1 MCRDHLY
8 RTDGTI
14 LGNFYR
20 FTPYTH
26 YCIYVLLQSSD
37 PSILTKTIYIQS
49 SLRTMEVSLL
59 YLPLSLFFLIIAFK
73 LLTKARTQK
82 NLPPSPPALPV
93 IGHLHLLKQP
103 IHRTLHGL
111 SQNLGPIFSLRF
123 GSRLVVVVSSPSA
136 VEECFTK
143 NDVVL
148 ANRPRLII
156 GKYFGYNYT
165 SIGASSYGD
174 HWRNLRRLMA
184 LEIFST
190 SRLNGFLS
198 IRRDEIKLLLRRLY
212 RNSSR
217 DFARVELKSKFSELT
232 FNIMMRMIA
241 GKRYYGGDDDE
252 ELSNNKEA
260 KEFREIMRQ
269 AFEYAGASYPG
280 DFLPVL
286 RWIDYQSF
294 EKNLGI
300 LYKKMD
306 AFLQGLIDEH
316 RRDKSKNTMIDHL
329 LSLQESQPE
338 YYTDEIIK
346 GLIAVMILAGTDTSA
361 VTMEWAMSLLVNH
374 PEVLKKAR
382 VEINAHVGQDR
393 LIDEHDISKLHYLQA
408 IISET
413 FRLFPAA
420 PLLVPHISSD
430 DCIIGGFNMPR
441 GTLLLVNAWAI
452 HRDPKV
458 WDDPTSF
465 KPERFEG
472 GEMEGHKLMPFG
484 MGRRA
489 CPGAGLA
496 QRVMG
501 LALGSLIQCFE
512 WERVTK
518 ETIDLTEGKG
528 LTMPKAEP
536 LEAMCKARDIIMNN
550 VFSEATNV
558 V

>member
-1 MCRDHLY
+1 MELS
-8 RTDGTI
+8 
-14 LGNFYR
+14 L
-20 FTPYTH
+20 PY
-26 YCIYVLLQSSD
+26 
-37 PSILTKTIYIQS
+37 
-49 SLRTMEVSLL
+49 VS
-59 YLPLSLFFLIIAFK
+59 LSLFFLIIAFK
-73 LLTKARTQK
+73 FLSKARTQK

-93 IGHLHLLKQP
+93 IGHLHLLKP
-103 IHRTLHGL
+103 RLHRTLHGL
-111 SQNLGPIFSLRF
+111 SQNLGPIFTLRF

-148 ANRPRLII
+148 ANRPRFTT

-165 SIGASSYGD
+165 SIGASNYGD

-184 LEIFST
+184 LEILST
-190 SRLNGFLS
+190 SRLNSFLS
-198 IRRDEIKLLLRRLY
+198 IRRDEIKHLLRRLY

-232 FNIMMRMIA
+232 FNIIMKMIA
-241 GKRYYGGDDDE
+241 GKRYYGDDDE
-252 ELSNNKEA
+252 ELSNNEEA

-269 AFEYAGASYPG
+269 AFEYSGASYPG

-286 RWIDYQSF
+286 KWIDYQSF
-294 EKNLGI
+294 EKNLGR
-300 LYKKMD
+300 LHKKMD

-329 LSLQESQPE
+329 LSLQESQPD
-338 YYTDEIIK
+338 YYTDDIIK
-346 GLIAVMILAGTDTSA
+346 GLIEVMILAGTDTSS
-361 VTMEWAMSLLVNH
+361 VTIEWAMSLLVNH
-374 PEVLKKAR
+374 PEVLKKVRA
-382 VEINAHVGQDR
+382 EINTHVGQDR
-393 LIDEHDISKLHYLQA
+393 LIDEHDLPKLHYLQA
-408 IISET
+408 VISET
-413 FRLFPAA
+413 FRLFPTV
-420 PLLVPHISSD
+420 PLLVPHVSSD
-430 DCIIGGFNMPR
+430 DCTIGGFNIPR
-441 GTLLLVNAWAI
+441 GTMLLVNAWAI

-472 GEMEGHKLMPFG
+472 REVEGHKLMPFG

-489 CPGAGLA
+489 CPGTGLA
-496 QRVMG
+496 QRVVG

-518 ETIDLTEGKG
+518 KAIDLMEGKG
-528 LTMPKAEP
+528 VTMPKAVP

-550 VFSEATNV
+550 ILSEATNV